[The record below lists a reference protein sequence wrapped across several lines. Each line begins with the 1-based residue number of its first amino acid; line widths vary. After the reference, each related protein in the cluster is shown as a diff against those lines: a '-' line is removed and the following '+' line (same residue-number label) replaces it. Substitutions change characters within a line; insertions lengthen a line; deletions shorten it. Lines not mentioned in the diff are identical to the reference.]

1 MKLKSRDRLAELNR
15 TLEDKVIERT
25 SQLQEANSE
34 LTLLNEEL
42 HASNIELSETL
53 EMLKN
58 TQEQLIKSEKMAAL
72 GQLVS
77 GIAHELNT
85 PLGAIQASVN
95 NMVEYIENL
104 INLLSYFLKD
114 ATPEKIQML
123 LSLIKSSKNNTN
135 YISTK
140 DERKHKR
147 ALLKELNQLEIKN
160 AHKLADQLTSL
171 GISDYQPYIKI
182 LENPKLHI
190 IEIAHLTINLKNS
203 AYTISLAA
211 EKPLKLICTKSY
223 SIKVIQLKKKTQM

>member
-1 MKLKSRDRLAELNR
+1 
-15 TLEDKVIERT
+15 
-25 SQLQEANSE
+25 
-34 LTLLNEEL
+34 
-42 HASNIELSETL
+42 
-53 EMLKN
+53 
-58 TQEQLIKSEKMAAL
+58 MAAL

-190 IEIAHLTINLKNS
+190 IIEIAHLTINLKNS

-211 EKPLKLICTKSY
+211 EKTLKLY
-223 SIKVIQLKKKTQM
+223 LH